1 MVTAQGSWGN
11 MDDRFNFI
19 GAEIPVEG
27 TGAYAGT
34 GTAGYK
40 IGPFKV
46 TGDMAQNDRGA
57 ISVARRNGALRL
69 DGGNEDGKGVAI
81 GTEVI
86 FDVGAM
92 GTLTMETRV
101 QRAVVTAGVVWAG
114 FAGVNA
120 DDVAEVVTQSNG
132 TTMTLTAA
140 ALAGFLLDSQYTA
153 TATWHCP
160 FNGGS
165 ATAPTDS
172 TVVVTGTSN
181 ARNKNSVAAVVAVAG
196 EYDLLQMDIFT
207 NGTVRWYINEILV
220 QEQANAVSTSVDL
233 ACYVGSWGT
242 ASTVAS
248 TDVDYL
254 RITGKRDWAR

>member
-1 MVTAQGSWGN
+1 MTTAQGSMG
-11 MDDRFNFI
+11 DIVLFHDFT
-19 GAEIPVEG
+19 GAEIPVEA
-27 TGAYAGT
+27 TGAYAST
-34 GTAGYK
+34 GVEGYK
-40 IGPFKV
+40 IGPYKV

-86 FDVGAM
+86 FDAGAM
-92 GTLTMETRV
+92 GTLYMETRV

-172 TVVVTGTSN
+172 TTVVTGTTNS
-181 ARNKNSVAAVVAVAG
+181 RNKNSVAAVVAVAG
-196 EYDLLQMDIFT
+196 EYDLLQMEIFS
-207 NGTVRWYINEILV
+207 NGTTRWYINEVLV
-220 QEQANAVSTSVDL
+220 QEQPNAVSVSTDL

-248 TDVDYL
+248 TDLDYL
-254 RITGKRDWAR
+254 LIKAKRDWAR